1 MLCSMFMRPAHTW
14 HYEPVF
20 VLSHAG
26 EVFGYSSCFLCV
38 PGCFLKCL
46 VGGIFLQV
54 RLISILFVFV
64 IIVTVTVAVAIT
76 VAIAVAVLT
85 VVDACAVQKESHV
98 GQALFFVE

>member
-1 MLCSMFMRPAHTW
+1 MFKRPAHTW

-46 VGGIFLQV
+46 VGGIFFAGVLNQHPL
-54 RLISILFVFV
+54 RLRHYSNRN
-64 IIVTVTVAVAIT
+64 
-76 VAIAVAVLT
+76 
-85 VVDACAVQKESHV
+85 CCRSHNRSHSCSRIDCY
-98 GQALFFVE
+98 